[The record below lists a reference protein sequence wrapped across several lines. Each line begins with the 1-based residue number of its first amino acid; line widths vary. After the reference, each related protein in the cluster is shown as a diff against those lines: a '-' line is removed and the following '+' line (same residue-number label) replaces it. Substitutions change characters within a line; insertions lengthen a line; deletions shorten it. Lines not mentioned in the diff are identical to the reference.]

1 MPELLNPAPVA
12 HLRHLLRAHSPLV
25 HCMTNDVVQT
35 FTANVLLAVGA
46 SPAMVIDPR
55 EAAQFAAIADALLIN
70 VGTLTEDRAVAMRAA
85 VEHARQAGKP
95 WTLDP
100 VAVGALT
107 VRTAFCHELLAL
119 QPAAIRGNASEILA
133 LAGMS
138 AGGRGVDTTDTAAAA
153 LPAAQALARRLATVV
168 AVTGEVD
175 YVTDGERVLSVAGG
189 QSADDPGGG
198 HRLRAVGGGGGER
211 GATGRPAGKRGRRLR
226 ADEAGRGDRRPSGR
240 PRQLYSG
247 VSRRAVSGGAG
258 MKRINALT
266 IAGTDPSGGA
276 GIQADLKTFSA
287 LGAYG
292 CSAITALVAQNTRG
306 VQSVYRIEPDFVAAQ
321 LDSVFSDVR
330 IDTTKIGMLAE
341 TDIVEA
347 VAERLARY
355 RVANVVLDTVM
366 LAKSGDPLLSA
377 SAVETLRQRLLPQ
390 VSLITPNLPEAAA
403 LLDAPH
409 ARNEREMLEQGRA
422 LLALGCG
429 AVLMKGGH
437 LDDAESPDWL
447 FTREGEQRFTAP
459 RVQTKNTHG
468 TGCTLSAAL
477 AALRP
482 RHADWAATVIEA
494 KAWLSAALA
503 QADSLEVGHGIGP
516 VHHFHAWW

>member
-1 MPELLNPAPVA
+1 
-12 HLRHLLRAHSPLV
+12 
-25 HCMTNDVVQT
+25 
-35 FTANVLLAVGA
+35 
-46 SPAMVIDPR
+46 
-55 EAAQFAAIADALLIN
+55 
-70 VGTLTEDRAVAMRAA
+70 
-85 VEHARQAGKP
+85 
-95 WTLDP
+95 
-100 VAVGALT
+100 
-107 VRTAFCHELLAL
+107 
-119 QPAAIRGNASEILA
+119 
-133 LAGMS
+133 
-138 AGGRGVDTTDTAAAA
+138 
-153 LPAAQALARRLATVV
+153 
-168 AVTGEVD
+168 
-175 YVTDGERVLSVAGG
+175 
-189 QSADDPGGG
+189 
-198 HRLRAVGGGGGER
+198 
-211 GATGRPAGKRGRRLR
+211 
-226 ADEAGRGDRRPSGR
+226 
-240 PRQLYSG
+240 
-247 VSRRAVSGGAG
+247 

-292 CSAITALVAQNTRG
+292 CSVITALVAQNTRG

-355 RVANVVLDTVM
+355 QIKNVVLDTVM

-403 LLDAPH
+403 LLAAPH
-409 ARNEREMLEQGRA
+409 ARTEKEMLEQGRA
-422 LLALGCG
+422 LLGMGCG

-447 FTREGEQRFTAP
+447 FTRDGEQRFTAP

-482 RHADWAATVIEA
+482 RYEDWGEPWRKPRAGSRRRWRRRIRWKWGTASVRYTISTPGGKRQDNVSADYAEKIGSRLENL
-494 KAWLSAALA
+494 LSRY
-503 QADSLEVGHGIGP
+503 QA
-516 VHHFHAWW
+516 